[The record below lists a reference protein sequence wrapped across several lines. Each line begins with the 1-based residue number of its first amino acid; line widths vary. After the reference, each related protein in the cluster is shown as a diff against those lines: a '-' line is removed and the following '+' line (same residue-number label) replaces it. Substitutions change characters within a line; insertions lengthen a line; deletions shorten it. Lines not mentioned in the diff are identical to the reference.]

1 MKFTTIYTLK
11 SLIMAYDK
19 KKIYEQ
25 AKEVIVKHKL
35 FFIEDIVAFLPC
47 DKTTFYRFFD
57 INSNEYNE
65 LKELLETNRT
75 ELKVS
80 MRSKWYK
87 SNSPALQMALM
98 KLIGN
103 QEELRRLSMQHIDH
117 TTGGDKMD
125 KPTVIV
131 NTPDVAKA
139 FEDLKQMFEDE
150 ANDNI

>member
-1 MKFTTIYTLK
+1 
-11 SLIMAYDK
+11 MAYNTEELFKTAIEQIK
-19 KKIYEQ
+19 KNRLI
-25 AKEVIVKHKL
+25 
-35 FFIEDIVAFLPC
+35 FIEDIIAFLPC
-47 DKTTFYRFFD
+47 RKSTFYEHFPNDSDYYKRMF
-57 INSNEYNE
+57 EE
-65 LKELLETNRT
+65 LEQNRT

-131 NTPDVAKA
+131 NSPDVAKA

-150 ANDNI
+150 DNDDI